1 MPETHSLPDRVNIQI
16 QRPVCPKCSAHMML
30 ARIMPARLGFD
41 FRTFECPKCNYVHE
55 VMVAT
60 DAFGSPFPP
69 TA

>member
-1 MPETHSLPDRVNIQI
+1 MLEAHSLPDRVNIQI
-16 QRPVCPKCSAHMML
+16 RRPVCPKCSAHMML

-55 VMVAT
+55 VMFAT
-60 DAFGSPFPP
+60 DAFGSPFSP

>member
-1 MPETHSLPDRVNIQI
+1 
-16 QRPVCPKCSAHMML
+16 MML